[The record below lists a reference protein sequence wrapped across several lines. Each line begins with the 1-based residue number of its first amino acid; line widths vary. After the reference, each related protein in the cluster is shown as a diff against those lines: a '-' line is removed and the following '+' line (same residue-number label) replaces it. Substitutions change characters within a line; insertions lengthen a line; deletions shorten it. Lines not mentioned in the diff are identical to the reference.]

1 MVPPKRPK
9 LVSDEIEFKSYYQ
22 PPEEIDE
29 TDSERAQAEKMDQ
42 RHVQVL
48 RSAMGAARDWVG
60 EQQPWVA
67 GEALGEYDFDWTAP
81 DVAAEDEKWA
91 LDDDD

>member
-1 MVPPKRPK
+1 
-9 LVSDEIEFKSYYQ
+9 
-22 PPEEIDE
+22 
-29 TDSERAQAEKMDQ
+29 
-42 RHVQVL
+42 
-48 RSAMGAARDWVG
+48 MGAARDWVG